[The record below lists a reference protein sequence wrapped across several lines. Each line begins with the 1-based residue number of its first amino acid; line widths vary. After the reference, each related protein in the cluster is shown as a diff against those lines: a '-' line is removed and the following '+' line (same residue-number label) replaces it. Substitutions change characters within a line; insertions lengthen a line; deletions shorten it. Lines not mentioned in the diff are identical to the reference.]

1 MRSWLAPLAIKT
13 ICRNATTY
21 SHEPKS
27 VQTYKLK
34 LNRDASIPQVWWPD
48 GGYKRLFL
56 RHSHVNVKITI
67 FKILQRACWGTEPY
81 VALH

>member
-1 MRSWLAPLAIKT
+1 MLPLT
-13 ICRNATTY
+13 RMNLRVCRPTSSSST
-21 SHEPKS
+21 
-27 VQTYKLK
+27 VT
-34 LNRDASIPQVWWPD
+34 RDASIPQVWWPD